1 MTNNDVLR
9 RVRYIFDLSDKQMMA
24 TFASADLIVTR
35 EQLSNWLKRDDHADY
50 INCTDVQL
58 ATFLNGFIN
67 TRRGKR
73 EGEQPQPEKKI
84 TNNMVFR
91 KLRIALDLKDDDVLE
106 TLLLADLKI
115 SKHELSAFF
124 RKPGHKHYRQCKDQ
138 ILRNFLAGL
147 QLLHRPAAVEQSE
160 SDFSWE

>member
-1 MTNNDVLR
+1 LTNNDVLR